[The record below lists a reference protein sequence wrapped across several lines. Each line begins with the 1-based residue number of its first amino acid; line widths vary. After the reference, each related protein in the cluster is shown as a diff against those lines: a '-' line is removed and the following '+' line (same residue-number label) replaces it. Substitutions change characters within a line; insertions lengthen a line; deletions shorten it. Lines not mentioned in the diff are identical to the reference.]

1 MKLVA
6 LLIIAVPAFAET
18 PVVDF
23 DQGVDAAAVV
33 QEAQKNAVEA
43 AGVEAEN
50 AVKVAYRAERDC
62 VTFVFEPDGPTTSET
77 VWLRSTEYWERCEN
91 YGPPPYGPGRICREE
106 PRWTHREKVWV
117 TLQDRKELYPW
128 EREAFDVCLEGNWLS
143 AHTIQAAHKY
153 TGDRVGEHFT
163 LIAGER
169 IPMRPDKG
177 GLQVAGL
184 RSSGVSIAVGFADK
198 WASYYTGEQVVIKA
212 ALKREID
219 NWFDSTLIEKEF
231 TMPVAENYAVNFDEF
246 VADFSEQM
254 KPGKKYYVKWG
265 FKRIGKIST
274 DKYIKR
280 GDSNTAVYAPRLSAF
295 AR

>member
-33 QEAQKNAVEA
+33 QEAKKNAVEA
-43 AGVEAEN
+43 EGVEA
-50 AVKVAYRAERDC
+50 ADAAKVAYRAERDC
-62 VTFVFEPDGPTTSET
+62 VTFVFEPDGPTTSEA
-77 VWLRSTEYWERCEN
+77 VWLRSTEYWERCGT
-91 YGPPPYGPGRICREE
+91 YGNPPTRYCREE

-143 AHTIQAAHKY
+143 AHIIQAAHKY
-153 TGDRVGEHFT
+153 TGDRLGGHYT

-177 GLQVAGL
+177 GIQVSGL
-184 RSSGVSIAVGFADK
+184 RSTGVSMAVGFTDK
-198 WASYYTGEQVVIKA
+198 WASYYAGEQVLIKA
-212 ALKREID
+212 VLKREIK
-219 NWFDSTLIEKEF
+219 NWFDPTLIKKEF
-231 TMPVAENYAVNFDEF
+231 TMSAGDNYAVDFDAF
-246 VADFSEQM
+246 VADFSEKM
-254 KPGKKYYVKWG
+254 KAGKKYYVKWG
-265 FKRIGKIST
+265 FSRIGKIST

-280 GDSNTAVYAPRLSAF
+280 GDSNTAVYAPRLSVF